1 MAFVSS
7 SNNNTNITNGAVN
20 TAHGVS
26 TASTQVNAAYSKNID
41 NLIDD
46 GVQSS
51 KKSRQQAQRSLRR
64 SVPVETSTPIALVSC
79 DGLGGYDWSDQA
91 EEGPNYAL
99 MAFLFSSSDSKVS
112 NDSTCLKSCL
122 ETVKLLKS
130 KNDQLLKDLKKFE
143 LMVLVAPPHT
153 RNFMPPTSDLSF
165 TVLNEIVSKP
175 VVENCKAKTSEEEP
189 KVVRKNDDAP
199 IIEEWVSDNE
209 EEDVSQPKIE
219 KKIVRPSIVKK
230 KVNHQ
235 NFAKKTHPC
244 AKKNMVP
251 RVVLMKSGFVS
262 VNNARQANA
271 AHSKTTVNAAR
282 SMSYLS
288 KIAHSTVKRPIQKNT
303 AVKNSNINQRV
314 NTVKSKKF
322 NTAKPKAVVNDVK
335 RNNSNVV
342 KASSYWVWKP
352 KHKVSDHVSK
362 HNNASITLK
371 KFDYVDAQG
380 RSKFIQTFLDKQLD
394 GLPTHKEKYDVSF
407 HNKKVF
413 ANMKRI
419 GKGFFGKE
427 TPLFPTMVGPNQVQ
441 MGEGSAQPTDTQH
454 TPTFDMPP
462 PKPKKTQKPRQPKR
476 KTTKV
481 PQPSESTD
489 IAADESFC
497 KEGEEVVEIVT
508 TAKMIIDTVFDA
520 AHVTTAIADVPVS
533 AAETI
538 VTIALT
544 TTAESTKT
552 NVKEST
558 KKDKAETV
566 QENISKRAGD
576 ELDQERSKKQKVE
589 ADKESEEL
597 QKCLEIIPNDGDEVT
612 IDATPL
618 SFKSPTIVDYKI
630 YKERKKKY
638 FQIFKADGN
647 SQMYLT
653 FSKLLKNFDRE
664 DLEVLWSLVKDRF
677 LKTKPVDDMYSF
689 ILHTLKIMFEHRVE
703 DNV

>member
-1 MAFVSS
+1 MDFMVYQMDVKSAFHY
-7 SNNNTNITNGAVN
+7 G
-20 TAHGVS
+20 
-26 TASTQVNAAYSKNID
+26 
-41 NLIDD
+41 
-46 GVQSS
+46 
-51 KKSRQQAQRSLRR
+51 
-64 SVPVETSTPIALVSC
+64 
-79 DGLGGYDWSDQA
+79 
-91 EEGPNYAL
+91 
-99 MAFLFSSSDSKVS
+99 
-112 NDSTCLKSCL
+112 
-122 ETVKLLKS
+122 
-130 KNDQLLKDLKKFE
+130 
-143 LMVLVAPPHT
+143 
-153 RNFMPPTSDLSF
+153 
-165 TVLNEIVSKP
+165 
-175 VVENCKAKTSEEEP
+175 
-189 KVVRKNDDAP
+189 
-199 IIEEWVSDNE
+199 
-209 EEDVSQPKIE
+209 KIE
-219 KKIVRPSIVKK
+219 DEMDVKSAFHYGKIEDEVYFCHPPGFEDPNFPDKVYKVKKCKKKI
-230 KVNHQ
+230 
-235 NFAKKTHPC
+235 
-244 AKKNMVP
+244 MVANSTTEAEY
-251 RVVLMKSGFVS
+251 VV
-262 VNNARQANA
+262 
-271 AHSKTTVNAAR
+271 
-282 SMSYLS
+282 
-288 KIAHSTVKRPIQKNT
+288 
-303 AVKNSNINQRV
+303 
-314 NTVKSKKF
+314 
-322 NTAKPKAVVNDVK
+322 
-335 RNNSNVV
+335 
-342 KASSYWVWKP
+342 ASSYRGQVLWIQ
-352 KHKVSDHVSK
+352 
-362 HNNASITLK
+362 NQLL
-371 KFDYVDAQG
+371 DYG
-380 RSKFIQTFLDKQLD
+380 FIQTFLDKQLD

-489 IAADESFC
+489 IATDKSF
-497 KEGEEVVEIVT
+497 
-508 TAKMIIDTVFDA
+508 F
-520 AHVTTAIADVPVS
+520 S